1 MGGCFQVNDHHIPRS
16 WDYIIE
22 FCQALERQTSYCMH
36 VASHNKNVFYPT
48 PNYFSAFDVTVA
60 YKQALILTDF
70 HGQSQASN
78 ITCYTGDTHTSIR
91 PRIWDVKS

>member
-1 MGGCFQVNDHHIPRS
+1 MTVLQSLDNKTEICPVFFDIGNAFDS
-16 WDYIIE
+16 ELDYIIE

-60 YKQALILTDF
+60 YKQAFD
-70 HGQSQASN
+70 
-78 ITCYTGDTHTSIR
+78 
-91 PRIWDVKS
+91 